1 MDIGEFNFG
10 LHETHPLPE
19 VDDSGRPV
27 PEGVVAILDS
37 GVRVPCT
44 VRYDGMSTGQYGRPL
59 RRYLVLAEIDW
70 ENYQI
75 DILEIGALPGDVT
88 LGIRVSGL
96 NDEAHAAYASRM
108 RANVLREI

>member
-10 LHETHPLPE
+10 LNEYQPLPE
-19 VDDSGRPV
+19 VDDSGRPP
-27 PEGVVAILDS
+27 PEDVVAILNS

-75 DILEIGALPGDVT
+75 DILEIGALPDDVT
-88 LGIRVSGL
+88 LGIKVSGL
-96 NDEAHAAYASRM
+96 NDEDHIAYAAHM
-108 RANVLREI
+108 RAKVLRDI